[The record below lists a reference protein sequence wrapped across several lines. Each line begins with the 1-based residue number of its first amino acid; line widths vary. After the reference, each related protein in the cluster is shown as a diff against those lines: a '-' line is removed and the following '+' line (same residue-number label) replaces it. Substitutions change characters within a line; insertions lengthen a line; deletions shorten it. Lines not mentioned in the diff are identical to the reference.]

1 LQNVRKYGL
10 FVAVGAAAALLV
22 PMILFAVIGNDDD
35 NRNSLFFLPFSRSSN
50 ENEDNNLREQQR
62 QMEEEKEEQVDTFLR
77 GAVDTNSEGKQV
89 SEKLRGHLCGSSP
102 LPKNTEFIQ
111 EFQIPFSCAQP
122 VGIAADSQGKVWVA
136 ATWTG
141 HLLVF
146 DPVSQT
152 FAKVIE
158 IPDWK
163 TKGEFGSMVWGM
175 KFDKS
180 GNLWFSDQVNN
191 AIWRYFVQEERFEMY
206 RVPTVGSYP
215 SQIDFDSS
223 GRVWFSEIF
232 GKKLGVIDPALAENN
247 TTRGIKEYD
256 INQVEF
262 KTMGPVT
269 VSSNKSN
276 NNAVWFTTVSYPER
290 GNISRFDMDT
300 EEFTFYDLP
309 KEAGVPVGI
318 VEDRDGQLWVNDHA
332 SNLFFMFD
340 PLTQNFVKYSTSLP
354 TSRENTTT
362 LPYWN
367 LIKDNRVWFNEHEGN
382 AIAYFDIENRTLV
395 EYQIPTRG
403 EIWGNTTN
411 PLKFDLDGNGSAWF
425 TEWTENK
432 IGKLDPE
439 KLGKLP
445 LWLSLS
451 KDKVVLDTQ
460 NLRGDQLEILVHPNR
475 TELEE
480 KPVTMTIASSV
491 SHSGRL
497 WNMTA
502 DFSEN
507 EFSFAKGRNGNGNPH
522 SITLWLE
529 PSKDLQPGNYTVTI
543 GARYDSV
550 TYNKVLDMQ
559 VR

>member
-1 LQNVRKYGL
+1 VRKYGL
-10 FVAVGAAAALLV
+10 FVAVGAAALLV
-22 PMILFAVIGNDDD
+22 PMILSAVMGNED
-35 NRNSLFFLPFSRSSN
+35 RNSLFLPFSSRDGN
-50 ENEDNNLREQQR
+50 GGNNLREQQ
-62 QMEEEKEEQVDTFLR
+62 MEEKEQNDDMFLR
-77 GAVDTNSEGKQV
+77 GAVDANSEGKQI
-89 SEKLRGHLCGSSP
+89 SEKLRRHLCGSSI
-102 LPKNTEFIQ
+102 LPENMEFIQ

-122 VGIAADSQGKVWVA
+122 VGLATDRQGKVWVA
-136 ATWTG
+136 STWTG

-146 DPVSQT
+146 DPASERFVKT
-152 FAKVIE
+152 IH

-163 TKGEFGSMVWGM
+163 TKSDFGSMVWGM
-175 KFDKS
+175 EFDKS

-206 RVPTVGSYP
+206 KVPTVRSYP

-232 GKKLGVIDPALAENN
+232 GKKLGVIDPSLAENN
-247 TTRGIKEYD
+247 STKGIKEYE
-256 INQVEF
+256 INQFEF

-269 VSSNKSN
+269 VSSKN
-276 NNAVWFTTVSYPER
+276 NNNSVWFTTVSYPEG

-300 EEFTFYDLP
+300 EEFTFYELP

-318 VEDRDGQLWVNDHA
+318 VEDRDGRLWVNDHA
-332 SNLFFMFD
+332 SNLFFMFNPTTRD
-340 PLTQNFVKYSTSLP
+340 FAKYSTSLP

-382 AIAYFDIENRTLV
+382 AIAYFDIENMTLI

-403 EIWGNTTN
+403 EIWGNTSN
-411 PLKFDLDGNGSAWF
+411 PLKFDLDNRGSAWF

-432 IGKLDPE
+432 IGKLDSG

-445 LWLSLS
+445 LWLSVS
-451 KDKVVLDTQ
+451 KDKVELDTQ
-460 NLRGDQLEILVHPNR
+460 SLRGDQLEILVHPNR
-475 TELEE
+475 TDLE
-480 KPVTMTIASSV
+480 KPVTMTVASSV

-497 WNMTA
+497 WNMTG
-502 DFSEN
+502 DFSES
-507 EFSFAKGRNGNGNPH
+507 EFSFVEGRNEDDPY
-522 SITLWLE
+522 SVTLWLE

-550 TYNKVLDMQ
+550 TYNKVIDMT

>member
-1 LQNVRKYGL
+1 MHGARKYGL
-10 FVAVGAAAALLV
+10 FVAVGATILIPV
-22 PMILFAVIGNDDD
+22 ILFGIIGNNDRNPLSLLLSNSGINQDDGTKQQQQQQQM
-35 NRNSLFFLPFSRSSN
+35 
-50 ENEDNNLREQQR
+50 ENEDI
-62 QMEEEKEEQVDTFLR
+62 FLR
-77 GAVDTNSEGKQV
+77 GAVDANSEGKQI
-89 SEKLRGHLCGSSP
+89 SEKLRRHLCGSSI
-102 LPKNTEFIQ
+102 LPETTEFIQ

-122 VGIAADSQGKVWVA
+122 VGLATDSQGKVWVA
-136 ATWTG
+136 STWTG

-146 DPVSQT
+146 DTTSERFVKTIQ
-152 FAKVIE
+152 

-163 TKGEFGSMVWGM
+163 TKSDFGSMVWGM
-175 KFDKS
+175 EFDKS

-206 RVPTVGSYP
+206 KVPTVRSYP

-232 GKKLGVIDPALAENN
+232 GKKLGVIDPTMAENN
-247 TTRGIKEYD
+247 STKGIKEYE
-256 INQVEF
+256 INQFEF

-269 VSSNKSN
+269 VSSSKN
-276 NNAVWFTTVSYPER
+276 NRSVWFTTVSYPEG

-300 EEFTFYDLP
+300 EEFTFYELP

-318 VEDRDGQLWVNDHA
+318 VEDRDGRLWVNDHA
-332 SNLFFMFD
+332 SNLFFMFNPTTRD
-340 PLTQNFVKYSTSLP
+340 FAKYSTSLP

-382 AIAYFDIENRTLV
+382 AIAYFDIENMTLI

-403 EIWGNTTN
+403 EIWGNTSN
-411 PLKFDLDGNGSAWF
+411 PLKFDLDSRGSAWF

-432 IGKLDPE
+432 IGKLDSG

-445 LWLSLS
+445 LWLSVS
-451 KDKVVLDTQ
+451 KDKVELDSQ
-460 NLRGDQLEILVHPNR
+460 SLRGDQLEIQVHPNR
-475 TELEE
+475 TDLE
-480 KPVTMTIASSV
+480 KPVTMTVASSV

-497 WNMTA
+497 WNMTG

-507 EFSFAKGRNGNGNPH
+507 EFSFVEGRNEEDPY

-550 TYNKVLDMQ
+550 TYNKVVDVQ

>member
-1 LQNVRKYGL
+1 VRKYGL
-10 FVAVGAAAALLV
+10 FIAVGAAALLV
-22 PMILFAVIGNDDD
+22 PMILFAVIGNAD
-35 NRNSLFFLPFSRSSN
+35 RNSLFFLPLSPSD
-50 ENEDNNLREQQR
+50 ENEGNNLREQQQQ
-62 QMEEEKEEQVDTFLR
+62 QMEEEEQQVDTFLR
-77 GAVDTNSEGKQV
+77 GAVDANSEGKQV
-89 SEKLRGHLCGSSP
+89 SEKLRTHLCGLSP
-102 LPKNTEFIQ
+102 IPKNTEFIQ

-122 VGIAADSQGKVWVA
+122 VGIAVDSQGQVWVA

-146 DPVSQT
+146 DPVSET

-163 TKGEFGSMVWGM
+163 TKGGFGSMVWGM
-175 KFDKS
+175 EFDKS

-191 AIWRYFVQEERFEMY
+191 AIWRYFVQEERFELY
-206 RVPTVGSYP
+206 RVPTGGSYP

-247 TTRGIKEYD
+247 SSKGIKEYE

-269 VSSNKSN
+269 VSNKN
-276 NNAVWFTTVSYPER
+276 NNTVWFTTVSYPQG

-318 VEDRDGQLWVNDHA
+318 VEDRDGRLWVNDHA

-340 PLTQNFVKYSTSLP
+340 PVTDDFVKYSTSLP

-367 LIKDNRVWFNEHEGN
+367 LIKDNMVWFNEHEGN
-382 AIAYFDIENRTLV
+382 AIAYFDIENKTLV
-395 EYQIPTRG
+395 EYQIPTKG

-432 IGKLDPE
+432 IGKLDSA
-439 KLGKLP
+439 KLGNLP
-445 LWLSLS
+445 LWLSVS
-451 KDKVVLDTQ
+451 KDKIELDTQ
-460 NLRGDQLEILVHPNR
+460 SLRGDQLEILVHPNR
-475 TELEE
+475 TELE
-480 KPVTMTIASSV
+480 KPVTMTIASSI

-497 WNMTA
+497 LNMTG

-507 EFSFAKGRNGNGNPH
+507 EFSFVKGRNGDDDPY

-550 TYNKVLDMQ
+550 TYNKMLDMQ

>member
-1 LQNVRKYGL
+1 MQYVRKHSL
-10 FVAVGAAAALLV
+10 FVAVGAASILILG
-22 PMILFAVIGNDDD
+22 ILFGIIGNHND
-35 NRNSLFFLPFSRSSN
+35 RNPFSLLLSN
-50 ENEDNNLREQQR
+50 SGINQGNGTTQQQQQQMENEDI
-62 QMEEEKEEQVDTFLR
+62 FLR
-77 GAVDTNSEGKQV
+77 GAVDANSEGKQI
-89 SEKLRGHLCGSSP
+89 SEKLRRHLCGSSI
-102 LPKNTEFIQ
+102 LPETTEFIQ

-122 VGIAADSQGKVWVA
+122 VGLATDSQGKVWVA
-136 ATWTG
+136 STWTG

-146 DPVSQT
+146 DPASERFVKTIQ
-152 FAKVIE
+152 

-163 TKGEFGSMVWGM
+163 TKSDFGSMVWGM
-175 KFDKS
+175 EFDKS

-206 RVPTVGSYP
+206 KVPTVRSYP

-232 GKKLGVIDPALAENN
+232 GKKLGVIDPSKAENN
-247 TTRGIKEYD
+247 NTKGIKEYE
-256 INQVEF
+256 INQFEF

-269 VSSNKSN
+269 VSSKN
-276 NNAVWFTTVSYPER
+276 NRSVWFTTVSYPEG

-300 EEFTFYDLP
+300 EEFTFYELP

-318 VEDRDGQLWVNDHA
+318 VEDRDGRLWVNDHA
-332 SNLFFMFD
+332 SNLFFMFNPTTRD
-340 PLTQNFVKYSTSLP
+340 FAKYSTSLP

-382 AIAYFDIENRTLV
+382 AIAYFDIENMTLI

-403 EIWGNTTN
+403 EIWGNTSN
-411 PLKFDLDGNGSAWF
+411 PLKFDLDNRGSAWF

-432 IGKLDPE
+432 IGKLDSG

-445 LWLSLS
+445 LWLSVS
-451 KDKVVLDTQ
+451 KDKVELDTQ
-460 NLRGDQLEILVHPNR
+460 SLRGDQLEILVHPNR
-475 TELEE
+475 TDLE
-480 KPVTMTIASSV
+480 KPVTMTVASSV

-497 WNMTA
+497 WNMTG

-507 EFSFAKGRNGNGNPH
+507 EFSFLEGRNEEEDPY

-529 PSKDLQPGNYTVTI
+529 PSEHLQPGDYTVTI

-550 TYNKVLDMQ
+550 TYNKVVDMQ

>member
-1 LQNVRKYGL
+1 MQYVRKHSL
-10 FVAVGAAAALLV
+10 FVAVGAAAILILG
-22 PMILFAVIGNDDD
+22 ILFGIIGNNND
-35 NRNSLFFLPFSRSSN
+35 RNPLSLLLSN
-50 ENEDNNLREQQR
+50 SGINQGNGTTQQQQQQTENEEI
-62 QMEEEKEEQVDTFLR
+62 FLR
-77 GAVDTNSEGKQV
+77 GAVDANSEGRQI
-89 SEKLRGHLCGSSP
+89 SEKLRRHLCGSST
-102 LPKNTEFIQ
+102 LPETTEFIQ

-122 VGIAADSQGKVWVA
+122 VGLATDSQGKVWVA
-136 ATWTG
+136 STWTG

-146 DPVSQT
+146 DPASERFVKTIQ
-152 FAKVIE
+152 

-163 TKGEFGSMVWGM
+163 TKSDFGSMVWGM
-175 KFDKS
+175 EFDKS

-206 RVPTVGSYP
+206 KVPTVRSYP

-232 GKKLGVIDPALAENN
+232 GKKLGVIDPSKAENN
-247 TTRGIKEYD
+247 STKGIKEYE
-256 INQVEF
+256 INQFEF

-269 VSSNKSN
+269 VSSSKN
-276 NNAVWFTTVSYPER
+276 NRSVWFTTVSYPEG

-318 VEDRDGQLWVNDHA
+318 VEDREGRLWVNDHA
-332 SNLFFMFD
+332 SNLFFMFNPTTRD
-340 PLTQNFVKYSTSLP
+340 FAKYSTSLP

-382 AIAYFDIENRTLV
+382 AMAYFDIENMTLI

-403 EIWGNTTN
+403 EIWGNTSN
-411 PLKFDLDGNGSAWF
+411 PLKFDLDNRGSAWF

-432 IGKLDPE
+432 IGKLDSG

-445 LWLSLS
+445 LWLSVS
-451 KDKVVLDTQ
+451 KNKVELDTQ
-460 NLRGDQLEILVHPNR
+460 SLRGDQLEILVHPNR
-475 TELEE
+475 TDLE
-480 KPVTMTIASSV
+480 KPVTMTVASSV

-497 WNMTA
+497 WNMTG

-507 EFSFAKGRNGNGNPH
+507 EFSFVEGRNGEEDPY

-550 TYNKVLDMQ
+550 TYNKVIDMQ
-559 VR
+559 VS